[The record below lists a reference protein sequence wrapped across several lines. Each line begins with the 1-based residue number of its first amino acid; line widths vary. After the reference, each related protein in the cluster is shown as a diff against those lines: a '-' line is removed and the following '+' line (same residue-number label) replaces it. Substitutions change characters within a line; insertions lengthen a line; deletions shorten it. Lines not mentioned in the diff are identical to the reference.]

1 MEETSRRTPFLE
13 KLAAFL
19 VDKRNLIFF
28 LYLCAIAFCAVAQG
42 WVRVCDDLTE
52 YLPKNTESRQ
62 GLTIM

>member
-28 LYLCAIAFCAVAQG
+28 LYLCAIAFCSGLLGVAAG
-42 WVRVCDDLTE
+42 AWPRE
-52 YLPKNTESRQ
+52 KKEE
-62 GLTIM
+62 